1 MNRKN
6 QVIVQGIFWL
16 LGIVGLFYAASR
28 TLHFVETT
36 MPSGDK
42 LNGYLYLFFT
52 GGGAFLWAQIYLK
65 HAVGATRRA
74 TSFMLAV
81 GDLLAEMILVY
92 ADTQYV
98 ANANGLVTMG
108 EGELKT
114 FITATVGIV
123 ALNLIGWFI
132 YHLNDPEHRKANMA
146 QDLADEVEEDTY
158 KKLNTPAER
167 QAMINNLMPIY
178 GASILA
184 EVTQNIHERAGYTPV
199 TGTPFDTKQVVV
211 AAPIPHPIQ
220 TPTQKD
226 EPAMAKSPLA
236 SAVNKLTG
244 LFRSPASDD
253 RKNGENVNVAVENGS
268 SQPLATEKPQRT
280 PPTENENPAVYV
292 TKHCS
297 YCTNK
302 ASGLAQ
308 ELLDAGWMWKV
319 DTNGKEIALC
329 PQVTKAEK
337 ENFLAIP
344 YL

>member
-1 MNRKN
+1 MNKKN
-6 QVIVQGIFWL
+6 QTIVTGVFWL

-108 EGELKT
+108 QDELKT

-123 ALNLIGWFI
+123 ALNLVGWFI
-132 YHLNDPEHRKANMA
+132 YHLNDPESRRASMA
-146 QDLADEVEEDTY
+146 QDLADEVEETTY
-158 KKLNTPAER
+158 KQLNTPAER
-167 QAMINNLMPIY
+167 QVMINNLMPTY
-178 GASILA
+178 GASIIA
-184 EVTQNIHERAGYTPV
+184 EVTRNIHERAGYIPV
-199 TGTPFDTKQVVV
+199 QGTPFEPKNLDVQSVTIPQPVPQPV
-211 AAPIPHPIQ
+211 AVPK
-220 TPTQKD
+220 KD
-226 EPAMAKSPLA
+226 EPTQAKSPLGKLKSFLLPA
-236 SAVNKLTG
+236 SADK
-244 LFRSPASDD
+244 
-253 RKNGENVNVAVENGS
+253 KNGESVNVDAANGS
-268 SQPLATEKPQRT
+268 SQPLVTEKPQSTPRT
-280 PPTENENPAVYV
+280 ASASLVYMR
-292 TKHCS
+292 KACS
-297 YCTNK
+297 YCQNK
-302 ASGLAQ
+302 AQGTAQ

-319 DTNGKEIALC
+319 NTDGKEIALC
-329 PQVTKAEK
+329 PSGTKEEK
-337 ENFLAIP
+337 ENFLSIP